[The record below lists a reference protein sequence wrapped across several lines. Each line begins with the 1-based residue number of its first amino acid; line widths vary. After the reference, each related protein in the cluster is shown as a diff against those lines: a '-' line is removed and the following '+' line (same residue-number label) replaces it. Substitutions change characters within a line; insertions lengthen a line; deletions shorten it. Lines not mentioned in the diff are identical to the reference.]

1 MRQRYN
7 QLLEDIHKLLDE
19 GTEGHRMLGMRV
31 KKETVRLGLHRDL
44 ELDSVPDKPYTA
56 EELERLDAFTEE
68 IANEKMLGA
77 YYTMGEPY
85 SERDLLQTTLAVSA
99 DALAY
104 ETAKADRDKGKITT
118 EQLQDF
124 TYIAHHYLPTAKK
137 RLTAML
143 QNPPRDT
150 AAIAPDLRPALRY
163 REQLIASTA
172 NEFNAMVRGL
182 NGGTV
187 LPAPGGDPVLNPN
200 VLPTGRNMYSV
211 NAETTPNPRAWEDGK
226 RLAEATLKQYTG
238 KHGEYPRKVSYTF
251 WAGEFITT
259 EGATLAQVF
268 WMLGVEPVRDG
279 QGRVVD
285 LRLVPSE
292 ELGRPRINVVVQVS
306 GQLRDIAGS
315 RLKLLTDAV
324 RLASEAKDEAYPN
337 YVASGT
343 VLQEKLL
350 VEKGLPQNVHGKC
363 L

>member
-1 MRQRYN
+1 
-7 QLLEDIHKLLDE
+7 
-19 GTEGHRMLGMRV
+19 
-31 KKETVRLGLHRDL
+31 
-44 ELDSVPDKPYTA
+44 
-56 EELERLDAFTEE
+56 
-68 IANEKMLGA
+68 
-77 YYTMGEPY
+77 
-85 SERDLLQTTLAVSA
+85 
-99 DALAY
+99 
-104 ETAKADRDKGKITT
+104 
-118 EQLQDF
+118 
-124 TYIAHHYLPTAKK
+124 
-137 RLTAML
+137 
-143 QNPPRDT
+143 
-150 AAIAPDLRPALRY
+150 
-163 REQLIASTA
+163 
-172 NEFNAMVRGL
+172 
-182 NGGTV
+182 
-187 LPAPGGDPVLNPN
+187 
-200 VLPTGRNMYSV
+200 MYSV

-324 RLASEAKDEAYPN
+324 R
-337 YVASGT
+337 VASGT

-350 VEKGLPQNVHGKC
+350 VEKGTSPKRAREMSVMRVFGPVNSGYSTGIMGYTEHSGSWEDEKEIARLRKERPGVNEKEMAEKLSAGLPTVHDILDALVSPGRDPRADLPQPLTRSSITDISEIKEGTIMKGTVRNITDFGAFIDLGLHHDGLLHVSQMGEHRVNHPSDVLAVGDILKVKIIQVDEKRNRIS
-363 L
+363 LSLKGVKQ